1 MNKRIISLQIRRF
14 VRTFKSINRK
24 FLAVLQALFADD
36 AVESGGRWIH
46 SRVDVQN
53 WAFLKVIFYEIWD
66 FVRRFECV
74 NFVLKF
80 VRTHL
85 LKSSTE
91 QYLYYHKGVLFLL
104 GAVENFS
111 SSLMGQWSWYLF
123 FLSHTFLC
131 NYFSVMFKDEIW
143 LMSRISGSGAFK
155 QENRFDW
162 SFSKDRISG
171 HIVVKV

>member
-1 MNKRIISLQIRRF
+1 MLLRVVEGEFIQGLM
-14 VRTFKSINRK
+14 FKIEL
-24 FLAVLQALFADD
+24 FLSNILRNFRLC
-36 AVESGGRWIH
+36 ET
-46 SRVDVQN
+46 
-53 WAFLKVIFYEIWD
+53 IW
-66 FVRRFECV
+66 VCV

-80 VRTHL
+80 FPSHL

-162 SFSKDRISG
+162 SFSKDWISG

>member
-1 MNKRIISLQIRRF
+1 MNKRIISLQFVDLSELLSRSTGNFWRF
-14 VRTFKSINRK
+14 FKLCLQTMLLRVVEGEFIQGLMFK
-24 FLAVLQALFADD
+24 IELFLSNILRNLRLC
-36 AVESGGRWIH
+36 ET
-46 SRVDVQN
+46 
-53 WAFLKVIFYEIWD
+53 IW
-66 FVRRFECV
+66 VCV

-123 FLSHTFLC
+123 FYLIHFFVIISPSCLKMKYDRCLGFL
-131 NYFSVMFKDEIW
+131 VAG
-143 LMSRISGSGAFK
+143 LLK

-171 HIVVKV
+171 HIAVKV